1 MGTAVNPGPR
11 SRNKFITVT
20 LRNANPRTLV
30 KFSPGRNS
38 TFNVFNKAVTGLVNA
53 TKMMI
58 ATASIAPPDV
68 AN

>member
-1 MGTAVNPGPR
+1 
-11 SRNKFITVT
+11 
-20 LRNANPRTLV
+20 
-30 KFSPGRNS
+30 
-38 TFNVFNKAVTGLVNA
+38 VFNKAVTGLVNA